1 MSLFLLTHTIAA
13 VVQNCDP
20 NQADD
25 GSCQTTFPVI
35 NGTSA
40 NVKIG
45 LQIVFGVIAVVT
57 VIYIILAAIRYQ
69 MSLGDPA
76 ATAKLR
82 NAIIYA
88 AIGLV
93 IALSAEVIVSFALG
107 RV

>member
-1 MSLFLLTHTIAA
+1 MSLFLITHTLAA

-25 GSCQTTFPVI
+25 GSCQTIFPAI
-35 NGTSA
+35 KGTPD
-40 NVKIG
+40 NVKIA

-57 VIYIILAAIRYQ
+57 VIYIVLVAIRYQ
-69 MSLGDPA
+69 MSLGDPG

-93 IALSAEVIVSFALG
+93 IALSAEIIVSFALG